1 MNMFTAHYMD
11 PNDMNILASLAQS
24 MLDCGNN
31 LEAQKCA
38 EFVLRR
44 VKLYN
49 IIILDNNYLFA
60 RILPV

>member
-38 EFVLRR
+38 EIVLRR
-44 VKLYN
+44 VKLYM
-49 IIILDNNYLFA
+49 F
-60 RILPV
+60 